1 MIIAL
6 ARETGWTEE
15 YITGQLPWAR
25 ALLYWHAI
33 AFGNG
38 VWTVSPA
45 PPIEDQMTALGL

>member
-6 ARETGWTEE
+6 ARETGWPEDF
-15 YITGQLPWAR
+15 ITGTLPWPR

-38 VWTVSPA
+38 VWTVAPA
-45 PPIEDQMTALGL
+45 PPVEDQLAALGI